1 MIHIIVSCVLALLFL
16 VTGAGKVLGLGYA
29 NRQRDL
35 LHVQPRFWRITGIL
49 EWAGAVGLVLGIWL
63 PWLGVLAAGC
73 LALFMIAAAFARIRA
88 SRRAGTTH
96 GLAIGV
102 ITDLFLAVIAAV
114 TAALIAMGR

>member
-1 MIHIIVSCVLALLFL
+1 MIHIIVPAVLALLF
-16 VTGAGKVLGLGYA
+16 VGTGAGKVLGLGYA

-49 EWAGAVGLVLGIWL
+49 EWAGAAGLIIGIWV

-73 LALFMIAAAFARIRA
+73 LALFMVAAAFARIRA
-88 SRRAGTTH
+88 SRLADTTH
-96 GLAIGV
+96 GLALGV
-102 ITDLFLAVIAAV
+102 VTDLFLAVIAAV